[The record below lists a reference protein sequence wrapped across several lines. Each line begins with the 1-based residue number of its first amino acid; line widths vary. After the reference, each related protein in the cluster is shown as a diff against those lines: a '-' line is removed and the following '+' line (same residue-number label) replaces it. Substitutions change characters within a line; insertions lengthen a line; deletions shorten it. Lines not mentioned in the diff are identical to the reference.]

1 MKSKDEKVMKTTTM
15 LMKAI
20 QESGGTVGDNILD
33 MTVAEFIAE
42 VAAPNNIEFRY
53 KKSYV
58 KDKRK

>member
-53 KKSYV
+53 KK
-58 KDKRK
+58 